1 LKVRWTQFCLLLR
14 NGKPFQI
21 GVETCK
27 GAVQLG
33 GFVGSQKALD
43 KAGEIVR
50 GVEGVKYVKND
61 VMVK

>member
-1 LKVRWTQFCLLLR
+1 LR